1 MKNLKRII
9 ASFAFLITTLSIS
22 PANAIQP
29 NGSISIAVTEPSH
42 RQLDGKFI
50 DDNLAD
56 LISFNGRLGQLI
68 YAAPRGYK
76 TWLIDA
82 QLVDDISAMASGY
95 KLVSGQDGTGKQAA
109 SLWLSQLR
117 RVSAGEKIVA
127 MPYGNPSR
135 YWIHT
140 LSPHNESY
148 FLAVGATR
156 LSKFFNRA
164 VEPMSDYFDTG
175 YFHLNSTSIQA
186 FNDAQSAINASASYM
201 DPQILDNNHSRI
213 AELFNSGLSKSARL
227 ILENDLETLA
237 NSIMHQIRLA
247 PGRFTI
253 SSRKQNLPITVVNDF
268 PSKARVSL
276 KIAALN
282 GKVVVGD
289 VPPVD
294 IGGNS
299 KVQVLVPIQVL
310 TSGNSSLAI
319 SLQSGN
325 SYMYGDE
332 VIYPLTLRVINPIAT
347 WITTGAAVILFI
359 SALIQSIRRIRKRS
373 K

>member
-1 MKNLKRII
+1 MKFVKKLI
-9 ASFAFLITTLSIS
+9 AAGLFLSIFGVA
-22 PANAIQP
+22 PANSVQP
-29 NGSISIAVTEPSH
+29 TGQLNIAVTEPSH

-50 DDNLAD
+50 DDDLAD

-68 YAAPRGYK
+68 YAPPRGYK

-82 QLVDDISAMASGY
+82 QLVDDVSAMANGY
-95 KLVSGQDGTGKQAA
+95 KLVSGQDGTGKNAA
-109 SLWLSQLR
+109 ALWLAQLKR
-117 RVSAGEKIVA
+117 IAIGQKVVA
-127 MPYGNPSR
+127 IPYGNPSR

-148 FLAVGATR
+148 FLAVGAAR
-156 LSKFFNRA
+156 LSKFFNRPVDA
-164 VEPMSDYFDTG
+164 MSDYFDTA
-175 YFHLNSTSIQA
+175 YFHLNATSIQA
-186 FNDAQSAINASASYM
+186 FNDAQSAINDSASYM
-201 DPQILDNNHSRI
+201 DPQVLDDNHSRI
-213 AELFNSGLSKSARL
+213 AELFNSNLNKSARL

-253 SSRKQNLPITVVNDF
+253 SSRKQNLPITVINDF
-268 PSKARVSL
+268 PGKARVNL
-276 KIAALN
+276 KITALN

-289 VPPVD
+289 VAPVD
-294 IGGNS
+294 LSGKS

-319 SLQSGN
+319 SLQSIN
-325 SYMYGDE
+325 SNMYGDE

-347 WITTGAAVILFI
+347 WITTGAAIVLFI
-359 SALIQSIRRIRKRS
+359 SALIQSIRRIRKRG